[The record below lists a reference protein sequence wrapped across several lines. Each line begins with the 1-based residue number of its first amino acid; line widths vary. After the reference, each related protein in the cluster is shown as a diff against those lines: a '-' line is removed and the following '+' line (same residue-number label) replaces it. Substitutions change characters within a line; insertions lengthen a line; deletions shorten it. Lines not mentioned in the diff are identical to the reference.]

1 MNDRARES
9 KGGNL
14 WVIAFDKETGERI
27 DFVSCPKGQVPAH
40 TMIFEMKGYRVE
52 VFDGDELD
60 KRISQG
66 LR

>member
-14 WVIAFDKETGERI
+14 WVIAFDKETGERV
-27 DFVSCPKGQVPAH
+27 DFVSCPKGQVSAH

-52 VFDGDELD
+52 VLDGDGLD